1 METRLSTPQQNTHF
15 WYTKILSSP
24 FSLSLYPLLSHPLSE
39 VCVLVYVCV
48 VHVCVCMSVCACAPY
63 VVCVHCAVC
72 TEGASGA
79 SAVVSSDSS
88 AAYGR
93 AQ

>member
-1 METRLSTPQQNTHF
+1 MTPGRDLRSTECTFLQLYLFTFNSINFYFTSQHMETRLSTPQQNTHF

-48 VHVCVCMSVCACAPY
+48 VHVCVCV
-63 VVCVHCAVC
+63 
-72 TEGASGA
+72 
-79 SAVVSSDSS
+79 
-88 AAYGR
+88 
-93 AQ
+93 